1 MAERADPANEEEY
14 MPDTRVLVCGT
25 YPNQDSV
32 EQAMTFLQNAGF
44 LGANLSVLFPQKVG
58 YGEQSEG
65 GLERPTNRT
74 AAGLDPDGILDMVAR
89 VLHKGKILLSVR
101 CEGAEQ
107 ALVARKI
114 FERTDAESIVSSA
127 DTIPGKSMGRE
138 VKPNFLA

>member
-1 MAERADPANEEEY
+1 MTERTDSANEEEY

-25 YPNQDSV
+25 YPTQAAV

-44 LGANLSVLFPQKVG
+44 LGANLSVLFPQKIG
-58 YGEQSEG
+58 YADQSE
-65 GLERPTNRT
+65 GLERPSNK
-74 AAGLDPDGILDMVAR
+74 AGGLDPNGILDLVAR
-89 VLHKGKILLSVR
+89 VLHKGRILLSVR

-127 DTIPGKSMGRE
+127 DSIGGASADRE
-138 VKPNFLA
+138 AKPNFLA